1 MKRILIILITGL
13 LLSVTACGG
22 NDGGKNKTAD
32 NKKEN
37 ENTTEENGDEVTEG
51 NKQNAEQD
59 NEDVNDN
66 ESGDS
71 EWGEDQLDL
80 GIGDTGIVNNNFTSY
95 EVTVNSVEFSEKLG
109 EEYPQGDK
117 FALIELTLKNLGEDS
132 YTAEDIL
139 GSVTLAD
146 EPGSSGMSWFYV
158 EGVAEE
164 WPGEMGTN
172 ESQTGYILFD
182 IYNSDQYFL
191 QFGTFLDAVSNKVHF
206 LFTDEDAK

>member
-1 MKRILIILITGL
+1 MKRLLQLILFILLAIGL
-13 LLSVTACGG
+13 VACSDKEETSDVT
-22 NDGGKNKTAD
+22 K
-32 NKKEN
+32 
-37 ENTTEENGDEVTEG
+37 GDEVTEPT
-51 NKQNAEQD
+51 KQNAEQD
-59 NEDVNDN
+59 KEEVNDN

-80 GIGDTGIVNNNFTSY
+80 KIGDTGTVNNNFTSF
-95 EVTVNSVEFSEKLG
+95 EVTVNSVEFLEKAG

-164 WPGEMGTN
+164 WPGEIGTN

-191 QFGTFLDAVSNKVHF
+191 QFGTFLDAVSNEVRF
-206 LFTDEDAK
+206 LFTDADAK